1 MNTAT
6 ATQIKYVEN
15 SLEILNQLAIELEL
29 ETILVKELESG
40 LLSDVNS
47 MI

>member
-1 MNTAT
+1 MNMAT

-15 SLEILNQLAIELEL
+15 SLEILHQLAIELQL

>member
-1 MNTAT
+1 MNMAT

-15 SLEILNQLAIELEL
+15 SLEILHQLAIELEL
-29 ETILVKELESG
+29 ETILVQELESG